1 MPHPQGGPA
10 PDGPAPDA
18 HGTQP
23 AGPQPAA
30 AAALPFNAP
39 ALDGIRRLTALETV
53 RARIG
58 LAVDL
63 GLLAPG
69 EKLPPTDRIA
79 AALDVGEITVRRA
92 LSTLCQDGVLERRR
106 GRNGGTRVAERPAR
120 GVVGAMDSYR
130 AQNSEVH
137 ALVDQRLV
145 LECGLAHLAA
155 RNADEAALAHLERL
169 ADEMDRVPTW
179 AEFHGCDERFHL
191 AVAAATGVPAAAEAY
206 RGVLQQ
212 LYRYYLP
219 YPMDAL
225 RESNREHRALVDA
238 LRAGDTAAA
247 ADIARRHVEVLHRT
261 MFVGLLE
268 TAEGRGAEPRGT
280 G

>member
-1 MPHPQGGPA
+1 MPHPQ
-10 PDGPAPDA
+10 DGPD
-18 HGTQP
+18 TQP
-23 AGPQPAA
+23 VGTRPAGTRPAD

-69 EKLPPTDRIA
+69 ERLPSTDRIA
-79 AALDVGEITVRRA
+79 AALGVGEITVRRA

-106 GRNGGTRVAERPAR
+106 GRNGGTRVAEHPAR

-130 AQNSEVH
+130 ARNSEVH

-145 LECGLAHLAA
+145 LECGIAHLAA
-155 RNADEAALAHLERL
+155 RNADATAVAHLERL
-169 ADEMDRVPTW
+169 ADEMDQVPTW

-206 RGVLQQ
+206 RGVLQR
-212 LYRYYLP
+212 LYPYYLP

-225 RESNREHRALVDA
+225 RESNREHHALVDA

-268 TAEGRGAEPRGT
+268 TAEGRATEPRAAD
-280 G
+280 